1 MIELISIVCVV
12 GLFVLVALIA
22 WGVAELIDFVRT
34 KRWARAKAKDA
45 HLRMLIKESIVTWK
59 RYSDAFDEWAECR
72 KKIHDLRNDNE
83 YRTRAEIASRLA
95 EADQLCESLVALGE
109 TMSALRE
116 EKDKA
121 WHDLEEYCAKKKY
134 RQWGD

>member
-1 MIELISIVCVV
+1 MIELISIACTI

-22 WGVAELIDFVRT
+22 WGIAELTDFIRT
-34 KRWARAKAKDA
+34 KRWANAKAKDV
-45 HLRMLIKESIVTWK
+45 HLRMLIEGCDTTWK
-59 RYSDAFDEWAECR
+59 RYSAAFDEWYECR
-72 KKIHDLRNDNE
+72 KKIHELRNDNE

-95 EADQLCESLVALGE
+95 EADQLCERLGVLGE
-109 TMSALRE
+109 TASALRE

-134 RQWGD
+134 RPWGD